1 MIQINAS
8 AEPRLHASGMRR
20 AGIVIAAAL
29 LLAAPAWLTAQPVTP
44 EGRSVELE
52 PLVITGQPDPLDR
65 PLLRLRA
72 LLDASAPCLGCDAS
86 TEPTHE
92 NKVLGLVRFL
102 LLPAVPPPRDAASR
116 AMSHVRCSQAG
127 PEMDYLCP

>member
-29 LLAAPAWLTAQPVTP
+29 LLAAPAWLTAQ
-44 EGRSVELE
+44 